1 MFIINHFCLRLLLVG
16 LAISNTVAALRSDG
30 SGHLEFSLKHEEQMY
45 YATTLDIGTPSQ
57 QLTVLFD
64 TGSADFWV
72 MDSSNPFC
80 LAKSNTTYYQ
90 NATYNGSRITPS
102 VDCSS
107 LSTYNENSSSTYQD
121 LDNGRFYIIYAD
133 GTFADGSWGKET
145 MSIDGIKIHDIQ
157 FGLAKYATTPVSGV
171 LGIGFPRRES
181 VKGYDGAPNEY
192 YPNFPQ
198 ILKSEHI
205 IDVVAYSLF
214 LNSPDSDTGSIVFG
228 AIDESK
234 FSGDLYTFPMVNEY
248 PTIVDVPATLAM
260 TIQGLGAQ
268 NKSSC
273 EHETF
278 MTTKY
283 PVLLDSG
290 TSLLNAPKSIADKMA
305 SFVNASYSADEGI
318 YILDC
323 PDSTDGV
330 EYTFDFGDL
339 QINVP
344 LTSLILSP
352 ETEGGYCGFAVQPT
366 NDSMVLGDVFLSSAY
381 VVFDLD
387 NYKVSLA
394 QANWNASDDSRK
406 LVNIPT
412 DGSIPGGKSAT
423 AQPWSTNDPF
433 TVTSDI
439 YASDVCKTT
448 LSSHQQTGSSSIPQ
462 TSMQALNSTTRVVG
476 VRSTTTLSKTTQT
489 GVTNQ
494 GESTNIESATAR
506 NQSAP
511 NYDAKSSD
519 SGLIIVTE
527 SSGRKGFS
535 SPTHSMPQTTVNPTA
550 TKSSALI
557 SISVG
562 KSINRPTHKTII
574 TETVTKY
581 STVVINVCKPTF

>member
-1 MFIINHFCLRLLLVG
+1 MFIIGSFSLRLLLAG
-16 LAISNTVAALRSDG
+16 LAIINTIAALTNDG
-30 SGHLEFSLKHEEQMY
+30 SGHLELSLQREEQMY

-80 LAKSNTTYYQ
+80 SPKSNPSLYQ
-90 NATYNGSRITPS
+90 NATYNGSKITPS

-107 LSTYNENSSSTYQD
+107 MSTYNENSSSTYQD

-133 GTFADGSWGKET
+133 ETFSDGSWGKET
-145 MSIDGIKIHDIQ
+145 VSVNGIDIPDIQ

-181 VKGYDGAPNEY
+181 VKGYEGAPDKY

-198 ILKSEHI
+198 LLKSEQI

-214 LNSPDSDTGSIVFG
+214 LNSPDSGMGSIVFG

-234 FSGDLYTFPMVNEY
+234 FYGDLLTFPMVNEY
-248 PTIVDVPATLAM
+248 PTIVDAPATLAM

-268 NKSSC
+268 NKSGC
-273 EHETF
+273 ERETF

-290 TSLLNAPKSIADKMA
+290 TSLLNAPKTIADKMA

-318 YILDC
+318 YILNC
-323 PDSTDGV
+323 PDSADDI

-352 ETEGGYCGFAVQPT
+352 EVEGGYCGFAVQPT

-387 NYKVSLA
+387 NYKISLA
-394 QANWNASDDSRK
+394 QANWNASEDSK
-406 LVNIPT
+406 QVINIPT

-423 AQPWSTNDPF
+423 AEPWSTNEPF

-439 YASDVCKTT
+439 YSSAVCKSKSAVH
-448 LSSHQQTGSSSIPQ
+448 LPTGSSSTTQ
-462 TSMQALNSTTRVVG
+462 SNVQARSPSARIARS
-476 VRSTTTLSKTTQT
+476 RSTTTLSNTIQT
-489 GVTNQ
+489 GGFMNQ
-494 GESTNIESATAR
+494 TISAAMESSSATKPK
-506 NQSAP
+506 AP
-511 NYDAKSSD
+511 PHCD
-519 SGLIIVTE
+519 
-527 SSGRKGFS
+527 
-535 SPTHSMPQTTVNPTA
+535 Q
-550 TKSSALI
+550 
-557 SISVG
+557 
-562 KSINRPTHKTII
+562 
-574 TETVTKY
+574 
-581 STVVINVCKPTF
+581 

>member
-1 MFIINHFCLRLLLVG
+1 MFIINNLCLKLI
-16 LAISNTVAALRSDG
+16 LAGFAIINTIAALTNDG
-30 SGHLEFSLKHEEQMY
+30 TGHLEFFLQHEEGMY

-80 LAKSNTTYYQ
+80 LPTSNTSSYS
-90 NATYNGSRITPS
+90 NATYDGERVTPS
-102 VDCSS
+102 VDCGSMNI
-107 LSTYNENSSSTYQD
+107 YNENSSSTYQN
-121 LDNGRFYIIYAD
+121 LDNGRFYITYAD
-133 GTFADGSWGKET
+133 ETFADGTWGTET
-145 MSIDGIKIHDIQ
+145 VSISGIDIPNIQ
-157 FGLAKYATTPVSGV
+157 FGVAKYATTPVSGV

-181 VKGYDGAPNEY
+181 VKGYEGAPNKY

-198 ILKSEHI
+198 ILKSEQI

-214 LNSPDSDTGSIVFG
+214 LNSPDSGAGSIVFG

-234 FSGDLYTFPMVNEY
+234 FSGDLFTFPMVNEY
-248 PTIVDVPATLAM
+248 PTIVDAPATLAM

-278 MTTKY
+278 TTTKY

-290 TSLLNAPKSIADKMA
+290 TSLLNAPKVIADKMA
-305 SFVNASYSADEGI
+305 SFVNASYSAEEGI

-323 PDSTDGV
+323 PVSADDV
-330 EYTFDFGDL
+330 EYNFDFGDL
-339 QINVP
+339 QISVP

-387 NYKVSLA
+387 NYKISLA
-394 QANWNASDDSRK
+394 QANWNASELSK
-406 LVNIPT
+406 ELVKIGT
-412 DGSIPGGKSAT
+412 DGSIPGAKTAT
-423 AQPWSTNDPF
+423 AEPWSTNEPF

-439 YASDVCKTT
+439 YSYIACKSK
-448 LSSHQQTGSSSIPQ
+448 SSVQSPTAFSSIVQ
-462 TSMQALNSTTRVVG
+462 TSVETRNCSAKIPG
-476 VRSTTTLSKTTQT
+476 ARSTTTLSKATQYSDMHQTIRATTKKLNGT
-489 GVTNQ
+489 KL
-494 GESTNIESATAR
+494 
-506 NQSAP
+506 
-511 NYDAKSSD
+511 KSS
-519 SGLIIVTE
+519 STTE
-527 SSGRKGFS
+527 NSDGVPVPTSISLDTGF
-535 SPTHSMPQTTVNPTA
+535 THSISQNTSDPSVVKYSTFNPTVVHE
-550 TKSSALI
+550 TK
-557 SISVG
+557 
-562 KSINRPTHKTII
+562 NRPAHKTII

-581 STVVINVCKPTF
+581 STVLINVCKPTY